1 MDRKRSGRVKFI
13 LFFKNQKVKAKRN
26 TNTDRNV
33 NRKVKNQEKSGGDAA
48 AGFAGSNEINF
59 TIKDL
64 AELSGIKPHTIRIW
78 EQRFSFLNPQRT
90 ETSRRIYS
98 GPQVIFFL
106 HVCLLKQ
113 DGYRMTRIAQMSREE
128 RNEIITRINGP
139 QKYIK
144 VIFELIGCMIN
155 LDTLRFNNIL
165 DKCVREWGIHE
176 TLYCVILPFVE
187 RTCLFENPEKKT
199 YKLNLLLIV
208 ECIKQ
213 KIYLG
218 IESATERPQESR
230 TILLFS
236 AGAWD
241 LLPLYIHYLAKREGF
256 TTIYPGKYFSFTE
269 LNMICA
275 SKRPD
280 YIIGH
285 FAENYRNPDLI
296 EFLNAVTHELPHS
309 HFIST
314 GRALSVDKPLQNY
327 HPIENPLEIISLLNS
342 LHKRSG

>member
-1 MDRKRSGRVKFI
+1 
-13 LFFKNQKVKAKRN
+13 VKAKRTLN
-26 TNTDRNV
+26 IYSTDKKKLNGQV
-33 NRKVKNQEKSGGDAA
+33 KSGGETEAS
-48 AGFAGSNEINF
+48 FIPPIETHF

-64 AELSGIKPHTIRIW
+64 ADFSGIKPHTIRTW

-90 ETSRRIYS
+90 ETSRRFYS

-113 DGYRMTRIAQMSREE
+113 DGYRMTHIAQMSSEE
-128 RNEIITRINGP
+128 KNEIITRINGP
-139 QKYIK
+139 QKYVK

-155 LDTLRFNNIL
+155 LDTFRFNNIL

-176 TLYCVILPFVE
+176 TLHCVILPFVE

-218 IESATERPQESR
+218 IESVTEKSKESR

-236 AGAWD
+236 AGPWD

-256 TTIYPGKYFSFTE
+256 TTIYPAKYFSFTE

-275 SKRPD
+275 STRPD

-285 FAENYRNPDLI
+285 LAENYRNPDLM
-296 EFLNAVTHELPHS
+296 EFLNAMTHELPHS

-314 GRALSVDKPLQNY
+314 GRVLSVDKPGQNY